1 MTITE
6 ILNIIFKTFIC
17 YVFLLVILRVMGKR
31 EIGEVST
38 FDIVVFFVIYL
49 SEGYIMEYKKLDND
63 HYVMRLNKG
72 EEVIEQLKIFATNEN
87 VLTGEITGIGASNKV
102 EIGWFNTETKEYKT
116 TVKEGMFEVTS
127 LLGNISRKDG
137 EVYLHCHINFA
148 DASLNT
154 LGGHLV
160 KCYISATCE
169 IIITVIHGEVGRRF
183 DKEIGLNLFQF

>member
-1 MTITE
+1 
-6 ILNIIFKTFIC
+6 
-17 YVFLLVILRVMGKR
+17 
-31 EIGEVST
+31 
-38 FDIVVFFVIYL
+38 
-49 SEGYIMEYKKLDND
+49 MEYKKLDNN

-102 EIGWFNTETKEYKT
+102 EIGLFNTETKEYKT

-154 LGGHLV
+154 FGGHLV